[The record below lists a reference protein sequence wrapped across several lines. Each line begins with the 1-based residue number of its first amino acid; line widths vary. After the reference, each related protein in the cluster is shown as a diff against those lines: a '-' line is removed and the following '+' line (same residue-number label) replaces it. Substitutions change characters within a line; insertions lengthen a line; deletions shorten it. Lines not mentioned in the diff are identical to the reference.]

1 MNRPVVSSQI
11 TSGVEQQNVEN
22 PRLRGYWLVL
32 ARILWITLAILILIL
47 YVFSFPAAFR
57 YYKSLCV
64 GAGCN
69 GPQLTLAQLRV
80 FSAHGLSIDFYA
92 AYSLTVEFIFVA
104 VWFLVAAV
112 IFWRKSNE
120 RLAWFVSLMLL
131 TFGATFPDLLD
142 TLASQQPVWWWPVNV
157 VVFLG
162 VSSLVLCFF
171 LFPDGRFVPRWTGLL
186 GALWILWNLYWL
198 FSTGLLVLPGP
209 WLLSYLG
216 LLGLGVFAQIYRYW
230 HVSNTVQ
237 RQQTKWAVYGFS
249 LAIVAFLLLSVSD
262 HAFNLFLKLNPFL
275 TLVINPAYYL
285 FMLLIPVSIS
295 IAILRSRLWD
305 IDVLINRT
313 LVYGTLTVILALV
326 YVGLVIALQALLRS
340 VTNQNSDVAIVVST
354 LAIAALFQPLRSRLQ
369 RVIDR
374 RFYRSKYDAAR
385 TIAAFSATLRN
396 EVDLNQL
403 REQLIAVVQETM
415 QPAHVS
421 LWLRPP
427 EPTAKQQAVS
437 SSHPQEK

>member
-1 MNRPVVSSQI
+1 
-11 TSGVEQQNVEN
+11 
-22 PRLRGYWLVL
+22 
-32 ARILWITLAILILIL
+32 
-47 YVFSFPAAFR
+47 
-57 YYKSLCV
+57 
-64 GAGCN
+64 
-69 GPQLTLAQLRV
+69 
-80 FSAHGLSIDFYA
+80 
-92 AYSLTVEFIFVA
+92 
-104 VWFLVAAV
+104 
-112 IFWRKSNE
+112 
-120 RLAWFVSLMLL
+120 
-131 TFGATFPDLLD
+131 
-142 TLASQQPVWWWPVNV
+142 